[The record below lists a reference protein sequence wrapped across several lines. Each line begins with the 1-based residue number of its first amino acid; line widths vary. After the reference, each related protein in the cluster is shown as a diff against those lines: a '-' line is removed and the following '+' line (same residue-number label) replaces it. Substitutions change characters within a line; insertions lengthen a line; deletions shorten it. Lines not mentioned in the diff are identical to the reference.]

1 MITEEIKTMCE
12 TLGEMLPDQLN
23 AQDDAFILLVN
34 GGQGEQTIACSY
46 GEMVNLGTTF
56 ITGILRYIEAI
67 PKPLQEPVLRGLADT
82 LVKTWED
89 DHAKE

>member
-1 MITEEIKTMCE
+1 MITEEIKTMCRA
-12 TLGEMLPDQLN
+12 LGEMLPDQLN

-34 GGQGEQTIACSY
+34 GKQGKQTIAVSY

-56 ITGILRYIEAI
+56 ITGILRYIDEI
-67 PKPLQEPVLRGLADT
+67 PKGLQEPMLRGLAHT